1 MPREAYL
8 LVTESRFAGVNE
20 ILGPAPDD
28 QLAVFWPQYPGQPF
42 FWKSVVRLAMVS
54 PARNGFHHG
63 VSPAVWVRRCESGE
77 VRGIVPRTSCH
88 DRLLKQRVDDV
99 SMMLRRRE
107 DPAGDPAGECCQQRH
122 RVL

>member
-1 MPREAYL
+1 MLSGAGVAREVLAVHFRYACSTPPLRVLQPRPEDCSESSPMPREAYL

-63 VSPAVWVRRCESGE
+63 VSPAV
-77 VRGIVPRTSCH
+77 
-88 DRLLKQRVDDV
+88 
-99 SMMLRRRE
+99 
-107 DPAGDPAGECCQQRH
+107 
-122 RVL
+122 